1 MPALVADLGNVIVDV
16 TQSLDNNTLHS
27 CIVLQYNAEHYNN
40 CTQ

>member
-16 TQSLDNNTLHS
+16 TQSPNNTLHS